1 MEAIRGR
8 LGELEAVGYEKVENE
23 KNIKC
28 CTIIIEVMTSWR
40 PLQAQKKLFFSEE
53 MEVDEGGGD
62 EDLQSTQGINTI
74 DSQSIMNQKVSQSIS
89 VSGNLSIDC

>member
-40 PLQAQKKLFFSEE
+40 PLQAQKKLFFFRRN
-53 MEVDEGGGD
+53 GG
-62 EDLQSTQGINTI
+62 
-74 DSQSIMNQKVSQSIS
+74 
-89 VSGNLSIDC
+89 